1 MRLLPCALVC
11 AFLLAGCSTTP
22 YAEVSHRNPH
32 LTGPPGTG
40 ALASAEQSLAKA
52 MREAGGE
59 PIQALNDCLD
69 ALQSATAELKVHPNN
84 AAAVRDYNFGIS
96 RIFEIVQRAKLDP
109 WTKPLAVPGSHG
121 EFVLTHKPDPRP
133 EWNASLYDFTPAD
146 QFDVGGKYVTER
158 TTRSGIGAAI
168 VAVER
173 EPNKNARRDFAP
185 SRVFYSVTVVARFEG
200 RRCVLDF
207 EDPLDTETV
216 SFYGRTAPLA
226 ADFTVPLAV
235 MLEQTDPGKHE
246 LARVLNPE
254 KYAHTAAIE
263 RLQPYNPNKTI
274 VLVIHGL
281 KDSQATWTPMIN
293 KLRGDPVIRKHYQFW
308 FYSYPT
314 GYPYPYSAAIL
325 RQELDAVEKRFPG
338 RKKMVLIGHSMGGC
352 ISRLLLTDSGNQLW
366 MKIFGRPP
374 DEVQLSP
381 KTREYFRQELFFRHR
396 PEVGRVIFIAS
407 PLRGSN
413 MATGL
418 IGSLANIFI
427 REPTISSEASE
438 EMLRTTSIRESELK
452 PMRRA
457 NSVDSLSPKSR
468 FMHAV
473 NAIPITPGVPYN
485 TIIGDRGR
493 GDSPNSSDGVVPYWS
508 SHMKGAET
516 EDIVPS
522 DHSAHQNP
530 QAIAEVMRILKL
542 HANQ

>member
-1 MRLLPCALVC
+1 
-11 AFLLAGCSTTP
+11 
-22 YAEVSHRNPH
+22 
-32 LTGPPGTG
+32 
-40 ALASAEQSLAKA
+40 
-52 MREAGGE
+52 MREERAQ
-59 PIQALNDCLD
+59 PLMALGDCLA
-69 ALQSATAELKVHPNN
+69 ALKSASDELKRNRNN
-84 AAAVRDYNFGIS
+84 PVAVRDYNFGIS
-96 RIFEIVQRAKLDP
+96 RIFQVIHDTKLDP
-109 WTKPLAVPGSHG
+109 WTQPLTVPSAQGD
-121 EFVLTHKPDPRP
+121 FVLTHNPDPRP
-133 EWNASLYDFTPAD
+133 EWNPALYEFTPAD
-146 QFDVGGKYVTER
+146 EFDVGGKYVNER
-158 TTRSGIGAAI
+158 TTRDGIGAAI

-173 EPNKNARRDFAP
+173 EPNKNARQDFAP
-185 SRVFYSVTVVARFEG
+185 SRIFYSVSVVAYFEG

-207 EDPLDTETV
+207 EDPLDKETV
-216 SFYGRTAPLA
+216 TFYGRTVPLA

-235 MLEQTDPGKHE
+235 MLQQTDPRKHE
-246 LARVLNPE
+246 LSRVLNPE

-263 RLQPYNPNKTI
+263 RLQPYDSKKTV

-314 GYPYPYSAAIL
+314 GFPYPYSAAIL
-325 RQELDAVEKRFPG
+325 RQELDAVEKRFPKLK
-338 RKKMVLIGHSMGGC
+338 RMVLIGHSMGGC
-352 ISRLLLTDSGNQLW
+352 ISRLLLTDSGNELW

-374 DEVQLSP
+374 EEVPLSP
-381 KTREYFRQELFFRHR
+381 KVREYFRQELFFQHR

-418 IGSLANIFI
+418 IASLANMFI
-427 REPTISSEASE
+427 RESSVSSQASQ
-438 EMLRTTSIRESELK
+438 EMLRHTSITENELK

-468 FMHAV
+468 FMLAV
-473 NAIPITPGVPYN
+473 NAIPITGGVRYN

-516 EDIVPS
+516 EHIVPS

-530 QAIAEVMRILKL
+530 QAIAEVLRILKS
-542 HANQ
+542 HAD